1 MNAST
6 ASQRLPQALVGLRGP
21 SRTPTHLPRAG
32 TGSARPVRRFHTL
45 RALNKCAI
53 PQPKL
58 RAALHGLPLLFRAR
72 SPGPRAVPPVA
83 RQVRRHFL
91 SWTLIALRH
100 SLRPAASFAGSGSL
114 HYRVPR
120 PGFGYPLRD
129 MTTGPPDASSASE
142 RPWASPF
149 KGFPSPRSVPL
160 SEPLPSCRYLAA
172 TAPPRRA
179 ASCGV
184 GRLQGLVPVTSPC

>member
-6 ASQRLPQALVGLRGP
+6 ASRRLLPALMRLRGP
-21 SRTPTHLPRAG
+21 SRTPAHPPRAG
-32 TGSARPVRRFHTL
+32 IGSARPVRRFYAPRVL
-45 RALNKCAI
+45 SKCAV

-91 SWTLIALRH
+91 SWTSRALRH
-100 SLRPAASFAGSGSL
+100 SLRPADPFAGSGSL
-114 HYRVPR
+114 RHRVPR
-120 PGFGYPLRD
+120 AGFGYPLRD
-129 MTTGPPDASSASE
+129 VHHRPSRCVKRIGASL
-142 RPWASPF
+142 
-149 KGFPSPRSVPL
+149 GFTLQGVPL
-160 SEPLPSCRYLAA
+160 ITIGAPLGALALL
-172 TAPPRRA
+172 PLPRRA
-179 ASCGV
+179 CASPEGSECDV